1 MGYTLALSEIEAA
14 ARTGMRRGNKARAL
28 AERSWSGKVSRT
40 IGRAMDRISKLT
52 APIVAAGALAA
63 LALPA
68 LALANPPGAAPS
80 GRLATLPI
88 GTYECT
94 LPGKADGP
102 AWHRIPDHDFA
113 ILNSSSYEARGQ
125 RGVYLM
131 RGTEV
136 TFTRGPLK
144 GTRMERSGKRMLRE
158 RMDDGSLGRM
168 RCVRTGP
175 AA

>member
-1 MGYTLALSEIEAA
+1 
-14 ARTGMRRGNKARAL
+14 
-28 AERSWSGKVSRT
+28 
-40 IGRAMDRISKLT
+40 MDRISKLT

-94 LPGKADGP
+94 LPAG
-102 AWHRIPDHDFA
+102 HRIPDHDFA